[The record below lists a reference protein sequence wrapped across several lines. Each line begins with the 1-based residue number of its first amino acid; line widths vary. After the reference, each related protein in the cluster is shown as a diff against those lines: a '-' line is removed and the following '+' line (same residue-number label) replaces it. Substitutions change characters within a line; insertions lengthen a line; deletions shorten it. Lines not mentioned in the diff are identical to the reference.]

1 MKITEVRINLVKNT
15 ESTLMAFAS
24 ITIDDEFV
32 VKGLRVIEGRKGEF
46 VAYPASKGD
55 DDNYYENAFP
65 LNKDTR
71 DYIED
76 EVLNAYYNAK
86 KDAEDTPSKKS
97 ETRSGKR
104 TSRR

>member
-15 ESTLMAFAS
+15 DSTLKAFAS
-24 ITIDDEFV
+24 ITLDDEFV
-32 VKGLRVIEGRKGEF
+32 VKGLRVVEGRKGDF

-76 EVLNAYYNAK
+76 EVLNAFYNAK
-86 KDAEDTPSKKS
+86 KDTEEPKKS
-97 ETRSGKR
+97 TGRKR
-104 TSRR
+104 R